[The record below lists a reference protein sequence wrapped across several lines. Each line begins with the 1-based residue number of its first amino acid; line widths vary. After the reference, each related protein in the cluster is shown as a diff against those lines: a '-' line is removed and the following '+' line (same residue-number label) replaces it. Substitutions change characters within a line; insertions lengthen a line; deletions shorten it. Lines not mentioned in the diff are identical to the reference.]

1 MTQISGK
8 AAFVTGGGS
17 GIGRALAL
25 ALAREAR
32 AVVVADILAERAMA
46 VAEEVRAAGC
56 EALGLAC
63 DVSDRKSV
71 REAHARA
78 RDAFGDILLL
88 FANAG
93 ATSFDPIDDVTDEIM
108 DWIIQVNLMGVSNCA
123 QVFAPDMIAAGDGHI
138 MATSS
143 MAGLIPDLVG
153 EHAHYA
159 AAKLGVVGLMLGLRR
174 EIDELGVGTTVLCPG
189 GVKTGMA
196 GSGSYRPDRFGG
208 PFQRTRTAP
217 SYHKVQLFRPPEE
230 VADMVLAGVRRNRA
244 FVVTDESYRSTFAKQ
259 YVDEVLQAFDD
270 AAQFDREQAETES

>member
-1 MTQISGK
+1 MTKIFGK

-32 AVVVADILAERAMA
+32 AVIVADILPERAEA
-46 VAEEVRAAGC
+46 VAEEVRVAGC
-56 EALGLAC
+56 EALPVYC
-63 DVSDRKSV
+63 DVSDRESV
-71 REAHARA
+71 RSAHGEARE
-78 RDAFGDILLL
+78 AFGDILLL

-93 ATSFDPIDDVTDEIM
+93 ATSFDPIDDVTDEVM
-108 DWIIQVNLMGVSNCA
+108 DWIIAVNLSGVVNCA
-123 QVFAPDMIAAGDGHI
+123 QVFAPAMIAAGEGHL

-143 MAGLIPDLVG
+143 LAGLIPDLVG

-208 PFQRTRTAP
+208 PFQRKRTAP
-217 SYHKVQLFRPPEE
+217 SYHKVELFRPPGE
-230 VADMVLAGVRRNRA
+230 VAEMVLAGVRRNRA
-244 FVVTDESYRSTFAKQ
+244 FVLTDDSYRGTFTSQ
-259 YVDEVLQAFDD
+259 YVDQVLQAFDD
-270 AAQFDREQAETES
+270 IAEFDRR

>member
-1 MTQISGK
+1 MTEISGK

-46 VAEEVRAAGC
+46 VAEEVRSAGC

-63 DVSDRKSV
+63 DVSDRSSV
-71 REAHARA
+71 RQAHARA
-78 RDAFGDILLL
+78 GDAFGDILLL

-108 DWIIQVNLMGVSNCA
+108 DWIVQVNLMGVSHCA
-123 QVFAPDMIAAGDGHI
+123 QVFAPGMIAAGDGHI

-189 GVKTGMA
+189 GVRTGMA
-196 GSGSYRPDRFGG
+196 GSGSYRPERFGG

-217 SYHKVQLFRPPEE
+217 SYHKVQLFRPPGE
-230 VADMVLAGVRRNRA
+230 VAEMVLAGVRRNRA
-244 FVVTDESYRSTFAKQ
+244 FVVTDESYRDVFAKQ

-270 AAQFDREQAETES
+270 AAQFDREQANTES

>member
-32 AVVVADILAERAMA
+32 SVVVADILAERAMA

-270 AAQFDREQAETES
+270 AAQFDREQAGTEN

>member
-1 MTQISGK
+1 MTDISGK
-8 AAFVTGGGS
+8 VAFVTGGAS
-17 GIGRALAL
+17 GIGRGLAL

-32 AVVVADILAERAMA
+32 AVVVADISGERAEA
-46 VAEEVRAAGC
+46 VAEEVRSAGGT
-56 EALGLAC
+56 ALAVQC
-63 DVSDRKSV
+63 DVSDRASV
-71 REAHARA
+71 RRAHEQAKQ
-78 RDAFGDILLL
+78 AFGEILLL

-93 ATSFDPIDDVTDEIM
+93 ATSFDPIDDVSDEIM

-123 QVFAPDMIAAGDGHI
+123 QIFVPDMIAAGDGHI

-159 AAKLGVVGLMLGLRR
+159 AAKLGVVGLVLGLRR

-189 GVKTGMA
+189 GVKTQMA
-196 GSGSYRPDRFGG
+196 SSGSYRPERFGG

-230 VADMVLAGVRRNRA
+230 VAEMVLAAVRKNRA
-244 FVVTDESYRSTFAKQ
+244 FVVTDDSYRSVFTRQ
-259 YVDEVLQAFDD
+259 YVDQVLQAFDD
-270 AAQFDREQAETES
+270 VVAFDSDRAHT